1 MTNEIK
7 LKTLEDLPLHDRTR
21 KLKQG
26 KKEITIC
33 GWCGWRSDKTVGYDF
48 RKFSNLTEEDLQ

>member
-1 MTNEIK
+1 MTNK
-7 LKTLEDLPLHDRTR
+7 LCADCGKNDRTR

-48 RKFSNLTEEDLQ
+48 RKFSNLTKEDLQ